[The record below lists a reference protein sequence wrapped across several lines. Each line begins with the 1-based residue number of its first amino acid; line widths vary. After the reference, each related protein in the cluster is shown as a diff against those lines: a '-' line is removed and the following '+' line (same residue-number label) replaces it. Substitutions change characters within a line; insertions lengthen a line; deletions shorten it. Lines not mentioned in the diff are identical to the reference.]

1 MWWVK
6 LVVLLLLAA
15 VAISLFR
22 GLSAVVRNKG
32 KEGATVRALTWR
44 VAFSVAVVV
53 VLFLSMWMG
62 WLQPH
67 DVNPTTRGGVP
78 IERQAPASQP
88 AP

>member
-6 LVVLLLLAA
+6 LVILLLLAA

-32 KEGATVRALTWR
+32 KDGATVRALTWR
-44 VAFSVAVVV
+44 VVFSVAVVG

-62 WLQPH
+62 WLEPH
-67 DVNPTTRGGVP
+67 DVNPTTRAGVP
-78 IERQAPASQP
+78 IEQQAPVQEQAR
-88 AP
+88 